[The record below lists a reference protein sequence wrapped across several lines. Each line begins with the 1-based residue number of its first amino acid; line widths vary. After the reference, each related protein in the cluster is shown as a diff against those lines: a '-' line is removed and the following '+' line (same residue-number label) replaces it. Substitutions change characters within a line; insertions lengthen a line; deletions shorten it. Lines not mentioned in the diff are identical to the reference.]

1 MSAVIP
7 FPHSMVRPA
16 RDALAAYVAQAP
28 KPTDARTA
36 FVRATVRGHGHVRGY
51 SESVMGQ
58 AVRAALTQ
66 ISNGQTKDYAIT
78 YGCDLAD
85 RLHKA
90 EVEKAWEGAK

>member
-7 FPHSMVRPA
+7 FPHAQTRAP
-16 RDALAAYVAQAP
+16 RDSAAAYIAGAG
-28 KPTDARTA
+28 KPVDPRTL

-51 SESVMGQ
+51 SEAVMGQ

-85 RLHKA
+85 RLAK
-90 EVEKAWEGAK
+90 VEADKEWGVPA

>member
-7 FPHSMVRPA
+7 FPHAQTRPP
-16 RDALAAYVAQAP
+16 RDPAAGYAAQAGRP
-28 KPTDARTA
+28 VDQRTLL
-36 FVRATVRGHGHVRGY
+36 VRATVRGHGHVRGY
-51 SESVMGQ
+51 SEAVMGQ

-66 ISNGQTKDYAIT
+66 VANGQTKDYAIT

-90 EVEKAWEGAK
+90 EVDAAWGGAA